1 MGSRNTKSLTRPV
14 ATAQSVKTIFDTTAN
29 AKKLLYDDA
38 LFRQGTNEFDTLSRY
53 HSDALSLLKQF
64 DKANG
69 KFVTSDKNPY
79 RDVLLPP
86 PVRDIV
92 TTPEQR
98 LFEGPLSTFA
108 YNTYVYK
115 IYKNIAQ
122 SIVNNP
128 QPNQTLFSR
137 IYPELITPS
146 LSSPPTKKNTNL
158 FISKNE
164 YTNAL
169 STITSFLTSVNR
181 TMGVPLINPTQKEI
195 NANITQIPHATRMK
209 YLHYTKLR
217 QALAAMKL

>member
-69 KFVTSDKNPY
+69 KFVTSD
-79 RDVLLPP
+79 
-86 PVRDIV
+86 IV

-108 YNTYVYK
+108 HNTYVYK